1 MKSGI
6 EKLSNIFR
14 DIPDHGTEEICETLL
29 ERGNFRLE
37 RIVSRGQ
44 ATPPGQW
51 LDQEREE
58 WVILLSGG
66 AGLRFEGETAG
77 RDLQPGDHLVIPAHR
92 RHRVEWTGPDKTT
105 VWLALHYVEE
115 V

>member
-6 EKLSNIFR
+6 KKLSNIFR

-44 ATPPGQW
+44 ATPAGEW
-51 LDQEREE
+51 FDQERVE

-66 AGLRFEGETAG
+66 AGIRFEDETAS
-77 RDLQPGDHLVIPAHR
+77 RVLQPGDYLLIPAHR
-92 RHRVEWTGPDKTT
+92 RHRVEWTHADTAT
-105 VWLALHYVEE
+105 VWLALHYGDKS
-115 V
+115 